1 MKDMY
6 KQQAVQ
12 ALEFYIM
19 NDRAQTNLKR
29 PFDIYKED
37 LVFNLIG
44 NDNNTAK
51 AVLRLT
57 QSDIQ
62 VAC

>member
-6 KQQAVQ
+6 KPQAIQ

-37 LVFNLIG
+37 LVYNMIG
-44 NDNNTAK
+44 NDNNVAK

-57 QSDIQ
+57 QSDIS